1 MRGRT
6 GSTVRL
12 LLLPFLAAGVVAAVP
27 AVLESPPN
35 LLGPVAAFSG
45 MQPGAPLP
53 PDWQAVD
60 LQRGVTAWSIV
71 ADPEV
76 GACLRGE
83 SAGEASG
90 LQLVLGGDA
99 ADARRLLWAW
109 RSDGPVEGSDLR
121 RQEADDAPARV
132 TVSFDFEPPG
142 LSRWDRL
149 RHRIARRRLGPAVPG
164 AAISYVWGN
173 AEAVDSMFE
182 GAYTSRVRVVVLRNA
197 DAPRDTWLQEERD
210 LAADFRRA
218 FGEEMPPVI
227 GIGLLTDADDT
238 GGRAATCYG
247 DLSLLDG
254 LATDGGA
261 EPVPP
266 SLR

>member
-1 MRGRT
+1 LRGRT

-12 LLLPFLAAGVVAAVP
+12 LLLAVLVAGVAAAMP
-27 AVLESPPN
+27 LDLSLPSN
-35 LLGPVAAFSG
+35 LLGPVAAFTG

-60 LQRGVTAWSIV
+60 LQRGATLWSIV

-99 ADARRLLWAW
+99 ADARRLHWTW
-109 RSDGPVEGSDLR
+109 RSEGPVEGSDLR

-149 RHRIARRRLGPAVPG
+149 RHGLARRRLGSAVPG
-164 AAISYVWGN
+164 AALSYVWGN
-173 AEAVDSMFE
+173 AEAVDSVFE

-197 DAPRDTWLQEERD
+197 DDPRDMWVGEERD
-210 LAADFRRA
+210 LEADFRRA
-218 FGEEMPPVI
+218 FGGEMPAVI

-238 GGRAATCYG
+238 GGRAAACYG
-247 DLSLLDG
+247 DLVLLREP
-254 LATDGGA
+254 TDAGGV
-261 EPVPP
+261 EPAPP
-266 SLR
+266 SLH

>member
-1 MRGRT
+1 MAFSPPGEPT
-6 GSTVRL
+6 GMSNL
-12 LLLPFLAAGVVAAVP
+12 LDPYGAFS
-27 AVLESPPN
+27 VLEPGTPVPP
-35 LLGPVAAFSG
+35 AW
-45 MQPGAPLP
+45 QP
-53 PDWQAVD
+53 VD
-60 LQRGVTAWSIV
+60 LQRGATAWSIA

-90 LQLVLGGDA
+90 LQLVLEDA
-99 ADARRLLWAW
+99 HPDARLLEWSW
-109 RSDGPVEGSDLR
+109 RSDGPVEGADLR
-121 RQEADDAPARV
+121 HRETDDASARV
-132 TVSFDFEPPG
+132 TVSFDFDPPG

-149 RHRIARRRLGPAVPG
+149 RHRIARQRLGPAVPG

-210 LAADFRRA
+210 LAADFRLA
-218 FGEEMPPVI
+218 FGEEMPPVT

-238 GGRAATCYG
+238 GGRAAACYG
-247 DLSLLDG
+247 DLSLLYG
-254 LATDGGA
+254 LATGGGA